1 MLEGKKTLIG
11 LVLGGATQVINEVA
25 KMFDDDPLT
34 NIDYK
39 VVVAAVILIYGAL
52 DRLRRGGSVA
62 ATEVIKTDDI
72 PGNPPDK
79 E

>member
-11 LVLGGATQVINEVA
+11 LILSGGAQVFNQVA
-25 KMFDDDPLT
+25 ALLDDDPTT

-39 VVVAAVILIYGAL
+39 IVVAAVILIYGAL

-62 ATEVIKTDDI
+62 AADIDIDDSV
-72 PGNPPDK
+72 K